1 MKKTSFA
8 ERIRSALFATITHTA
23 ADLKLCAKNPDKDFS
38 RSRKLPLEVMLSM
51 LIGMGSGS
59 LTKELYEQFDYS
71 TETATVSAF
80 VQQRKKIRP
89 EAFAN
94 IFKEFTD
101 TTAPAATLQGYRL
114 LAVDGS
120 DLRLPADPTDAFS
133 SIQNAQRQKSYNLAH
148 LNAMFDVIN
157 KVYVDVLMQGK
168 KGMNEHKALVS
179 MIDRSTIPGKVILLG
194 DRGYESFN
202 NIAHCQEKN
211 WNFVIRAKESY
222 GMISNLPL
230 PNTDEYDVNITLT
243 LTRRQT
249 KDTLALLTTHPERY
263 RWIQPHTTFD
273 YIKPKESN
281 MYDLHFRAVRFQISA
296 EKYETIYTNLE
307 RDAFPAE
314 KIKEL
319 YQLRWGIETSFRDLK
334 YVIGLSSL
342 HGKQKD
348 FLLQEVYARLILF
361 NYTSIIAR
369 ELPVPSGKCINF
381 TAAFLVCKQY
391 IQRKIPSNKVYEL
404 ISRHLSPIRPGRQ
417 YDRYQNPI
425 SAVAFQYR
433 LP

>member
-1 MKKTSFA
+1 MKEPLFA
-8 ERIRSALFATITHTA
+8 ERIRSALFAAIKHTS

-59 LTKELYEQFDYS
+59 LTKELYEQFEYS
-71 TETATVSAF
+71 ADTATVSAF
-80 VQQRKKIRP
+80 IQQRKKIRP

-101 TTAPAATLQGYRL
+101 AVAPVAKFQEYRL

-120 DLRLPADPTDAFS
+120 DLRLPADPTDSFS
-133 SIQNAQRQKSYNLAH
+133 SIQNVEGQKSYNLAH
-148 LNAMFDVIN
+148 LNAIFDVMN

-179 MIDRSTIPGKVILLG
+179 MIDRSTISGKVILLA

-211 WNFVIRAKESY
+211 WNFVIRSKESY

-230 PNTDEYDVNITLT
+230 PNTNEYDVDITLT

-249 KDTLALLTTHPERY
+249 KDNLALLAAHPERY

-281 MYDLHFRAVRFQISA
+281 MYDLHFRVVRFQISSGN
-296 EKYETIYTNLE
+296 YETVYTNLE
-307 RDAFPAE
+307 KDIFPAD
-314 KIKEL
+314 KIKAL

-334 YVIGLSSL
+334 YVIGLASL
-342 HGKQKD
+342 HGKKKD

-361 NYTSIIAR
+361 NYTSLIAR
-369 ELPVPSGKCINF
+369 DLPVPSGKCINF

-391 IQRKIPSNKVYEL
+391 IQRKITSARVYEL
-404 ISRHLSPIRPGRQ
+404 ISRHLSPIRPGRL
-417 YDRYQNPI
+417 YGRYQNQI

>member
-1 MKKTSFA
+1 MKEPLFA
-8 ERIRSALFATITHTA
+8 ERIRSALFAAIKHTS

-59 LTKELYEQFDYS
+59 LTKELYEQFEYS
-71 TETATVSAF
+71 ADTATVSAF
-80 VQQRKKIRP
+80 IQQRKKIRP

-94 IFKEFTD
+94 IFKEVTD
-101 TTAPAATLQGYRL
+101 AVAPVAKFQEYRL

-120 DLRLPADPTDAFS
+120 DLRLPADPTDSFS
-133 SIQNAQRQKSYNLAH
+133 SIQNVEGQKSYNLAH
-148 LNAMFDVIN
+148 LNAVFDVMN

-179 MIDRSTIPGKVILLG
+179 MIDRSTISGKVILLA

-211 WNFVIRAKESY
+211 RNFVIRSKESY

-230 PNTDEYDVNITLT
+230 PNTNEYDVDITLT

-249 KDTLALLTTHPERY
+249 KDNLVLLATHPERY

-281 MYDLHFRAVRFQISA
+281 MYDLHFRVVRFQISSGN
-296 EKYETIYTNLE
+296 YETVYTNLE
-307 RDAFPAE
+307 KDIFPAD
-314 KIKEL
+314 KIKAL

-334 YVIGLSSL
+334 YVIGLASL
-342 HGKQKD
+342 HGKKKD

-361 NYTSIIAR
+361 NYTSLIAR
-369 ELPVPSGKCINF
+369 DLPVPSGKCINF

-391 IQRKIPSNKVYEL
+391 IQRKITSARLYEL
-404 ISRHLSPIRPGRQ
+404 IPRHLSPIRPGRL
-417 YDRYQNPI
+417 YGRYQNQI

-433 LP
+433 RP